1 MWCALQG
8 ALTVVPPW
16 RDEGPNREG
25 RRGTAETS
33 MDEGEGHRMGEM
45 PKDSRTVAGGTRK
58 STARERQTSVVA
70 GGERPAGSDDAHGG
84 GVAPRAPDSSRGS

>member
-1 MWCALQG
+1 
-8 ALTVVPPW
+8 
-16 RDEGPNREG
+16 
-25 RRGTAETS
+25 
-33 MDEGEGHRMGEM
+33 MGEM